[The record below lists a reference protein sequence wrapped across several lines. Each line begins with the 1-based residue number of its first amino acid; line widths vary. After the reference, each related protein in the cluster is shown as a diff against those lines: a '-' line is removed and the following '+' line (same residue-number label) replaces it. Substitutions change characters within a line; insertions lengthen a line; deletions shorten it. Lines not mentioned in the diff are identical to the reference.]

1 MVAPSVKHP
10 YVSPIT
16 DGGDPNLVGPD
27 EWNDGH
33 TIIGLQRSDEK
44 AAANGYAP
52 LDSGILVPIA
62 YLPTGTGGTQVALGN
77 HGHTHAATTGQTA
90 NDHHNQAHVLA
101 SGTALGGDHTIS
113 GAAAGEV
120 LRALSGTTAA
130 FDQLAHADLG
140 SVTSDQHHA
149 QLHAAAHASGAGDA
163 IKLDDLASPDDNTD
177 LNASTSAHG
186 LLKKLPNDASKFL
199 DGTGAFTTPAGS
211 SGDAILGQSG
221 VGGARI
227 SGLQGNPDIDAAG
240 GSDDEFN
247 TTDTSDPMTGWTT
260 LGTPTAH
267 DINSTVKGHYYI
279 KKSAAAGVGW
289 HGIYKAVPGLPDTII
304 TKIAALN
311 GKNQFN
317 TAAIFFG
324 ESPPGKMETIGIR
337 FSANQQCRVEHDSW
351 TGPTGTGA
359 AITTGADMYPYAGPL
374 WVKLVL
380 TSSSSISVYLS
391 TNGLL
396 WLPFTI
402 ARNPG
407 FTIGVAGLVVDCEN
421 ASDDVEGLFD
431 WIRYT

>member
-1 MVAPSVKHP
+1 MVLDLGRIKHRADIMHKSVGSNGIAIPSNARLSADGQKNVIWTPFDPGSAVTSFGSNATDITTATAAGASANAAREDHRHRGVRSITANGSNTLFGNVDLQAGTGIAIGVTGQVITLSNIAAGASGGGGGSGP
-10 YVSPIT
+10 TDYVS
-16 DGGDPNLVGPD
+16 G
-27 EWNDGH
+27 
-33 TIIGLQRSDEK
+33 
-44 AAANGYAP
+44 
-52 LDSGILVPIA
+52 
-62 YLPTGTGGTQVALGN
+62 
-77 HGHTHAATTGQTA
+77 
-90 NDHHNQAHVLA
+90 A
-101 SGTALGGDHTIS
+101 SGTGQI
-113 GAAAGEV
+113 
-120 LRALSGTTAA
+120 
-130 FDQLAHADLG
+130 
-140 SVTSDQHHA
+140 
-149 QLHAAAHASGAGDA
+149 
-163 IKLDDLASPDDNTD
+163 IIP
-177 LNASTSAHG
+177 G
-186 LLKKLPNDASKFL
+186 L
-199 DGTGAFTTPAGS
+199 AGS
-211 SGDAILGQSG
+211 S
-221 VGGARI
+221 
-227 SGLQGNPDIDAAG
+227 DIRVAATN
-240 GSDDEFN
+240 DDEFD